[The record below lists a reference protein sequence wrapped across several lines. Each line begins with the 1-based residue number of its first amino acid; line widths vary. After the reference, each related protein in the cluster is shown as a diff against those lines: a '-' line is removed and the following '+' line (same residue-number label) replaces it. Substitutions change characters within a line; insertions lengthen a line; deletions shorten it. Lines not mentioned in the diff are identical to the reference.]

1 MSQQPN
7 QTSLRLHPASASC
20 KLFFTIGGS
29 TLQDLDTS
37 SMPVG
42 RGQPSVQGQ
51 QRRSQHLGQRDVGGV
66 VGRHAAPKLPDAW
79 EQNIVGIT
87 DDGQIDKVGE
97 RLSSPLRTKITR
109 QMVSPKNLS
118 HLHIEQVRGVK

>member
-1 MSQQPN
+1 M
-7 QTSLRLHPASASC
+7 
-20 KLFFTIGGS
+20 
-29 TLQDLDTS
+29 
-37 SMPVG
+37 
-42 RGQPSVQGQ
+42 
-51 QRRSQHLGQRDVGGV
+51 
-66 VGRHAAPKLPDAW
+66 
-79 EQNIVGIT
+79 GIT